1 MNWFD
6 IFNTRE
12 TALFV
17 WSALFLA
24 VLLWK
29 AGTRRALT
37 SLLMTL
43 ARAKALHQY
52 WAITLLWITC
62 EVLVL
67 QWAGLWSLDHLK
79 ATIFWALAVPMTAT
93 WRIHQLSQKEKY
105 FVAALRDT
113 FALTV
118 LVEFLVDFYPFP
130 LWAELLIV
138 PLAFGVTLLFEFGK
152 TMDGVEPATKLF
164 GWLLAAFGTFLL
176 GHAALSAFADAQALF
191 SLETLSDLVGPILL
205 TVLFLPYLYG
215 VAVFITYANAFRCLQ
230 FQIKDESLRR
240 YAHSHA
246 ILHFNF
252 RLELLRRWSRNISS
266 RSTASKQDIRRSM
279 LVVFEARRRERD
291 PAPVDPAHGW
301 SPNIARHFLDEYGLP
316 TQDYRCAAETTDQWW
331 AGSDYLVLDDEILS
345 NNIAYYLD
353 GDAKVARQLKLEL
366 NVNNSVSSEPA
377 ISTLLELSDVLA
389 QQAIGQPLSP
399 AIREAISS
407 KSDQCVTLEGKQVIV
422 EFDQFVNDRGFT
434 IRLVMRQ
441 PGWKNASTGSLRID
455 REQDRARTVQTEPG

>member
-43 ARAKALHQY
+43 VRAKALHQY

-79 ATIFWALAVPMTAT
+79 ATIFWAMAVPMTAT

-118 LVEFLVDFYPFP
+118 LVEFLVGFYPFP

-138 PLAFGVTLLFEFGK
+138 PLAFGLTLLFEFGK

-191 SLETLSDLVGPILL
+191 SFETLSDFVGPILL

-215 VAVFITYANAFRCLQ
+215 VAVFITYANASRCIQ

-252 RLELLRRWSRNISS
+252 RLELLRRWSRNIGSG
-266 RSTASKQDIRRSM
+266 RTASKQDIRRSM
-279 LVVFEARRRERD
+279 LEVFEARKRERD
-291 PAPVDPAHGW
+291 PAPVDPAEGW

-316 TQDYRCAAETTDQWW
+316 TQDYHRAANELDYWW
-331 AGSDYLVLDDEILS
+331 TQSSPVEI
-345 NNIAYYLD
+345 D
-353 GDAKVARQLKLEL
+353 GTLPKDALFLYIEGTQQAAKQLKLAL
-366 NVNNSVSSEPA
+366 GIWNQDPKL
-377 ISTLLELSDVLA
+377 ISRQALLEAARILVRKATGEELPDIASSAVLA
-389 QQAIGQPLSP
+389 GENCQVELAGKALIVQANMDDG
-399 AIREAISS
+399 A
-407 KSDQCVTLEGKQVIV
+407 TL
-422 EFDQFVNDRGFT
+422 DRVSL
-434 IRLVMRQ
+434 ILRA
-441 PGWKNASTGSLRID
+441 PDWKPPF
-455 REQDRARTVQTEPG
+455 E